1 MSVKNLLEAVSNE
14 ISILKTARER
24 YAKQLAPE
32 FSVFNY
38 IYTDERML
46 SRIIADLLNPK
57 GAHAQGN
64 VFLKLFFEQF
74 GLEQIWQEKEL
85 ENAQKIQ
92 VEPEVLTDLIERKQ
106 RRIDILIKFENP
118 EYFLGIENKPFAAD
132 QYKQLE
138 DYAMQLHLSCNQNQ
152 QNWHLVYLSGTG
164 NEPAEYSVDKNTLE
178 VWHNNQQF
186 TQINYPELIGWLK
199 QCVAHCQNQKVVNFL
214 NEFQTYI
221 LNIFVGVRDMSEQD
235 AVIKLVLESQKN
247 IKAATELFLAK
258 DVIQDS
264 LVQKLC
270 QQLEEACKGKEWPL
284 KGELNRTNKAAINI
298 YFSDKPQQLCF
309 KLVLEEKNYGGCA
322 IGLAISDEKNA
333 DYYNAD
339 LWQNINAVMRN
350 EFSSEKVEG
359 GASNIWWPFWI
370 DQKDVWNWQN
380 QHEVWPMIQSGEL
393 CKRIMDYAQQT
404 HNALVKAKLLDQL

>member
-1 MSVKNLLEAVSNE
+1 MSVENLLKAVSNE

-38 IYTDERML
+38 IYTDEMML

-106 RRIDILIKFENP
+106 RRIDILIKFKNP

-152 QNWHLVYLSGTG
+152 QNWHLIYLSGTG

-178 VWHNNQQF
+178 VWRNNQQF

-199 QCVAHCQNQKVVNFL
+199 QCVAHCLSQKVVNFL

-235 AVIKLVLESQKN
+235 AVIKLVLESQEN
-247 IKAATELFLAK
+247 IKAATEIFLAK
-258 DVIQDS
+258 DVIQDE
-264 LVQKLC
+264 LVRKFNE
-270 QQLEEACKGKEWPL
+270 QLRQACEAKNWIID
-284 KGELNRTNKAAINI
+284 GELNRKKESGVNI
-298 YFSDKPQQLCF
+298 YINQNQKFRFRVQFELINYKSFSFGIARTK
-309 KLVLEEKNYGGCA
+309 EYSKNPELWQKIHDSIKKGVSFFVGQNIKQSDWWAFY
-322 IGLAISDEKNA
+322 IDEK
-333 DYYNAD
+333 D
-339 LWQNINAVMRN
+339 I
-350 EFSSEKVEG
+350 
-359 GASNIWWPFWI
+359 
-370 DQKDVWNWQN
+370 WNWQT
-380 QHEVWPMIQSGEL
+380 QHEVWSMIQSGDL
-393 CKRIMDYAQQT
+393 CERIMDYAEKT
-404 HNALVKAKLLDQL
+404 YEALKKANLLEQL